1 MEGHIFIDGVITNDY
16 HLEVKRQIT
25 ALGANV
31 DTLVVHIQSPGGS
44 VYAGY
49 NTYNVL
55 KSSGK
60 KIKAIIEGE
69 AQSMATF
76 ISLAADKGMIE
87 IKRPST
93 YMIHNPSQGLEGDAD
108 ALSNGV
114 EELRKIEEEM
124 SQAYAL
130 KTGLPIEQI
139 KAMMKKETRMNAE
152 EAVKMGF
159 ADTIH
164 DQLKAVAIGK
174 TKTNMEGTDEVKGL
188 IQKIGEGINALLG
201 NSTTE
206 AAPVTPAPAAME
218 DLALKDGKMLM
229 VMGEEL
235 IPGVAVTVDGA
246 PAPDGSHELADG
258 RTVVVSGGLVTEVK
272 EAMTPE
278 QKMIAD
284 LQAKVQQAE
293 AEKAAIAAEKEAAQ
307 LAAKAAEE
315 AQVAVTAQATAI
327 KKDLETLKKKTV
339 GDDNP
344 PNKGMNSFPTASG
357 KTSDDQLK
365 IAATRTHLA
374 DNMPWLERHYAGGK
388 FADGTRFM
396 DYRTGGPNAVSILE
410 TNLGYTW
417 NGVLS
422 TDLFFKPTLSSPALA
437 DIFTID
443 LGAADKKRY
452 HIAPVFSKVLKP
464 YTGCGQAVT
473 GSSFDITS
481 KTMQLKP
488 FEMYEGFCKD
498 DFTDQ
503 LTGSYNVLAQE
514 WLKTGIA
521 SFDPAGTPIDR
532 IIVDGLKDALRRDIF
547 RRVSFGDTTSSNAD
561 YNQIDGLWQ
570 SLIDQSGASNYCVYR
585 YGSALGTGT
594 LSAGTALSYLEGIF
608 NNSSNL
614 LKEQAIDGGKGKFL
628 VTRSVWENLYTS
640 YAATGAVTEQAF
652 KNTVNGLPSLTFRG
666 IPVVPVTIWDDQLA
680 DANNPLA
687 ATTKHLIAFT
697 IKDNHILGV
706 ENNADLDKIDSWFEK
721 KDNKR
726 YYRANMTMGFLGAI
740 HCELTTISY

>member
-1 MEGHIFIDGVITNDY
+1 MNEGHIFIDGIITNDY
-16 HLEVKRQIT
+16 HLEVKRQIA
-25 ALGANV
+25 ALGNV

-124 SQAYAL
+124 AEAYSR
-130 KTGLPIEQI
+130 KTKLPIDQI

-152 EAVKMGF
+152 EAVKYGF

-164 DQLKAVAIGK
+164 DQLRAVAIGK
-174 TKTNMEGTDEVKGL
+174 NDVIMENTEEVKGL
-188 IQKIGEGINALLG
+188 IQKIGDGINALLG
-201 NSTTE
+201 KSTTE
-206 AAPVTPAPAAME
+206 AATVTAPSAV

-229 VMGEEL
+229 VAGEDGD
-235 IPGVAVTVDGA
+235 IVGKPATVDGA
-246 PAPDGSHELADG
+246 PAPDGAHELADG
-258 RTVVVSGGLVTEVK
+258 RTVVIAGGLVTEVK

-278 QKMIAD
+278 QKQLQD
-284 LQAKVQQAE
+284 LQAKLAASEQ
-293 AEKAAIAAEKEAAQ
+293 EKATLAAQVEQTKVAAE
-307 LAAKAAEE
+307 
-315 AQVAVTAQATAI
+315 QATEQLTTTASALGEI
-327 KKDLETLKKKTV
+327 KKEVETLKKKTV

-344 PNKGMNSFPTASG
+344 PNKGMNAFPTASG
-357 KTSDDQLK
+357 KSSDESLK

-388 FADGTRFM
+388 FSDGTRFM

-410 TNLGYTW
+410 TNLNYTW

-422 TDLFFKPTLSSPALA
+422 TELFFKPTLSSPALA

-443 LGAADKKRY
+443 LGASDKKRY
-452 HIAPVFSKVLKP
+452 HIAPVFNKVLKP
-464 YTGCGQAVT
+464 YTGCDQAVT

-481 KTMQLKP
+481 KYIQLKP
-488 FEMYEGFCKD
+488 FEMYEGWCKD
-498 DFTDQ
+498 DFTNQ

-514 WLKTGIA
+514 WLKTGTA

-547 RRVSFGDTTSSNAD
+547 RRVSFGDTTTSNAD

-594 LSAGTALSYLEGIF
+594 LSAGTAQTYLAGIF

-628 VTRSVWENLYTS
+628 VTRSVWENLYDS

-652 KNTVNGLPSLTFRG
+652 KNQTNGLPNLTFRG

-680 DANNPLA
+680 DSNNPLSS
-687 ATTKHLIAFT
+687 TTRHLIAFT